1 MLLGRLSEER
11 GISGREGRVR
21 DLIAH
26 EVRGLCDEMVTDTMG
41 TLYAVQEG
49 SGPRICL
56 LAHMDEV
63 GMMVT
68 DVDESGM
75 ARFDAVGGIRE
86 GLYPGTRVLVGD
98 DAIPGVIGL
107 APVHLQGKGAK
118 EEPVRK
124 DALRIDMG
132 DVQEGAVSIGDMV
145 TFDTQFGAQDGT
157 YLGKAFDDRVG
168 CMCLIEALRAQTGAS
183 LACVFTVQEEVGL
196 RGARIAHAH
205 VNADV
210 AIACEGT
217 FALDMPG
224 MKAHERMP
232 CMGKGPVI
240 TLADRTLISD
250 RGVLSRIVSA
260 AKGSDL
266 PYQYK
271 RPFLGGTDAGAFHL
285 GGSGTPSAVIAA
297 PCRYIH
303 APCSMARASDIES
316 MKNLVLATITAIQ
329 EEGL

>member
-11 GISGREGRVR
+11 GISGREERVS

-26 EVRGLCDEMVTDTMG
+26 EIRGSCDEMSTDAMG
-41 TLYAVQEG
+41 SLYVVQEG

-63 GMMVT
+63 GMMIT

-75 ARFDAVGGIRE
+75 ARFEAVGGIRD
-86 GLYPGTRVLVGD
+86 GLYPGTRVCVGD
-98 DAIPGVIGL
+98 DAVPGVIGL
-107 APVHLQGKGAK
+107 APVHLQGKEAK
-118 EEPVRK
+118 EKPVRR

-132 DVQEGAVSIGDMV
+132 DVREGAVSIGDMV
-145 TFDTQFGAQDGT
+145 TFDTRFGSQDGT
-157 YLGKAFDDRVG
+157 YLGKAFDDRIG
-168 CMCLIEALRAQTGAS
+168 CMCLIEALKAQTEAS
-183 LACVFTVQEEVGL
+183 LSCVFTVQEEVGL
-196 RGARIAHAH
+196 RGAHVAHAH
-205 VNADV
+205 VDADV

-232 CMGKGPVI
+232 CMGKGPVL
-240 TLADRTLISD
+240 TLADRTLISN

-260 AKGSDL
+260 ANISKID
-266 PYQYK
+266 YQYK

-303 APCSMARASDIES
+303 APCSIARASDIDA
-316 MKNLVLATITAIQ
+316 MKNLLLAAIATIK
-329 EEGL
+329 EEGI